1 MPVPTINDD
10 EETQSARLSDAP
22 AIIETAT
29 RSPLLS
35 PELHQTVWRLA
46 WPSVTTMLLQ
56 TVNSLLDLF
65 FVGHLPNGK
74 QALAATGS
82 AGGVIFLLVSLA
94 MGISVG
100 TTALVARF
108 TGAEQKEEA
117 VKATAQS
124 LTLSLIL
131 GLSFGIPMYLA
142 RDVLAGLMLN
152 AEASPEAV
160 RLCGQ
165 FLAMALLASVPMF
178 LGMVL
183 QAAFRGLG
191 DTRTP
196 LYIMIATV
204 TVHISLNFLLIRGNF
219 GFPALGVQGA
229 GIALASSLLVSM
241 LLSAFLLYSR
251 STLKAAFSWEL
262 LAPRRA
268 WFVRILRIGIP
279 ASIQAVVRTASMM
292 VFTRMLAN
300 TADGAAAVG
309 ALQIGI
315 RSEAIAFMPGFG
327 YSMAAAALVGQN
339 LGAKKPERAE
349 QSGWAATMQAM
360 GVMCVMAVIF
370 FVFADPIA
378 RTFTS
383 DPLVQ
388 KFGADYLR
396 INAFCEPFLALGMVL
411 TGALQGAGET
421 SRPTLI
427 TIISMVIVRM
437 PLAYFLMF
445 TLNLQTHGAW
455 LSMAVTTIVG
465 GLLTL
470 FLFRAGTWKK
480 LKV

>member
-1 MPVPTINDD
+1 MPVPTVNNNK
-10 EETQSARLSDAP
+10 ETLRNSLPESSLTLQT
-22 AIIETAT
+22 ETRA
-29 RSPLLS
+29 SLLS

-56 TVNSLLDLF
+56 TVNSLLDIF
-65 FVGHLPNGK
+65 FVGHLSNGK

-82 AGGVIFLLVSLA
+82 AGGVIFLLISLA
-94 MGISVG
+94 MGVSVG

-108 TGAEQKEEA
+108 TGAGQNEDA
-117 VKATAQS
+117 IKATAQS

-142 RDVLAGLMLN
+142 RYMLAGWMLN

-165 FLAMALLASVPMF
+165 FLGMALLASVPMF
-178 LGMVL
+178 VGMVL
-183 QAAFRGLG
+183 QSAFRGLG

-196 LYIMIATV
+196 LYIMIVTV
-204 TVHISLNFLLIRGNF
+204 TVHISLNYLLINGRL

-241 LLSAFLLYSR
+241 LLSAFLMYSR
-251 STLKAAFSWEL
+251 SPLRAAFSRTAL
-262 LAPRRA
+262 LPHRE

-300 TADGAAAVG
+300 TADGAAAVA

-327 YSMAAAALVGQN
+327 YSVAASALVGQN
-339 LGAKKPERAE
+339 LGAKKLERAE
-349 QSGWAATMQAM
+349 QSGWAATIQAM
-360 GVMCVMAVIF
+360 GVMCVMAVVF
-370 FVFADPIA
+370 YVFADPIS
-378 RTFTS
+378 RIFTS

-396 INAFCEPFLALGMVL
+396 VNAFCEPFLALGMVL

-421 SRPTLI
+421 FRPTII
-427 TIISMVIVRM
+427 TLISMVVVRM

-455 LSMAVTTIVG
+455 ISMAVTTIVG
-465 GLLTL
+465 GILTL
-470 FLFRAGTWKK
+470 FVFRAGTWKK

>member
-1 MPVPTINDD
+1 MPVPTLNDD
-10 EETQSARLSDAP
+10 KETPRNFLLKSP
-22 AIIETAT
+22 ITPETEP
-29 RSPLLS
+29 RPSLFS
-35 PELHQTVWRLA
+35 PELHQTVWHLA

-56 TVNSLLDLF
+56 TVNSLLDIF
-65 FVGHLPNGK
+65 FVGHLPEGK

-82 AGGVIFLLVSLA
+82 AGGVVFLLVSLA
-94 MGISVG
+94 MGVSVG

-108 TGAEQKEEA
+108 TGAERSEDA
-117 VKATAQS
+117 VHATAQS

-131 GLSFGIPMYLA
+131 GLAFGIPMYLA
-142 RDVLAGLMLN
+142 RNILAGWMLN

-165 FLAMALLASVPMF
+165 FLGMALLASVPMF
-178 LGMVL
+178 VGMVL
-183 QAAFRGLG
+183 QSAFRGLG

-196 LYIMIATV
+196 LYIMIVTV
-204 TVHISLNFLLIRGNF
+204 TVHISLNFLLIQGNF

-241 LLSAFLLYSR
+241 LLSAFLMYSR
-251 STLKAAFSWEL
+251 SPLRAAFSFAAL
-262 LAPRRA
+262 VPRRE

-300 TADGAAAVG
+300 TADGAAAVA

-327 YSMAAAALVGQN
+327 YSVAASALVGQN
-339 LGAKKPERAE
+339 LGAKRPERAE
-349 QSGWAATMQAM
+349 QSGWAATIQAM

-370 FVFADPIA
+370 YVFADPIS
-378 RTFTS
+378 RIFTS

-421 SRPTLI
+421 FRPTII
-427 TIISMVIVRM
+427 TLISMVVVRM

-455 LSMAVTTIVG
+455 ISMAVTTIVG
-465 GLLTL
+465 GVLTL